1 MLVFGRELKRRGMP
15 IVTVVMVSDTGREN
29 DVLVRSFEIKEVLS
43 CFTTPGYIRFTA
55 QADKEIGEVIPII
68 FLSYPPGKANYSP
81 EENSL
86 TLHIY
91 NRHITLFADGKVGVT
106 NTPDIEGAKEILK
119 VIGGI
124 INGAYKKYLK
134 YGKPSREEIE
144 KARSLSWMDI
154 YNCLPKINCGE
165 CECQVCS
172 SFAVSVL
179 QGKVKLSKCTLLSD
193 PKYKANLEELK
204 RKMGRRLFEA
214 LF

>member
-1 MLVFGRELKRRGMP
+1 MS
-15 IVTVVMVSDTGREN
+15 IVTVVKVSDAEE
-29 DVLVRSFEIKEVLS
+29 DVLVRSFEIKEVLP

-55 QADKEIGEVIPII
+55 QADREIGEVIPII

-81 EENSL
+81 GENSL
-86 TLHIY
+86 TLHIH
-91 NRHITLFADGKVGVT
+91 NRLITFFADGKVGVT
-106 NTPDIEGAKEILK
+106 NTPDIEDAKEILK
-119 VIGGI
+119 VIGDI
-124 INGAYKKYLK
+124 INGAYKRYLK

-154 YNCLPKINCGE
+154 YNYLPKTNCGE
-165 CECQVCS
+165 CGYQVCS

-179 QGKVKLSKCTLLSD
+179 QGNVKLSKCKLLSD
-193 PKYKANLEELK
+193 PKYRANLEELK